1 MLLVKTCVLC
11 SVSSNH
17 LQERAAAGALEVFV
31 EFASSVIVEG
41 GGGGE
46 EEEVVGWRWPKVEP
60 TQWS

>member
-1 MLLVKTCVLC
+1 MLCNVYL
-11 SVSSNH
+11 NH

-31 EFASSVIVEG
+31 ELASSVIVEG

-46 EEEVVGWRWPKVEP
+46 EDGVVGWRWPKVEP